1 MAQRNGTYALAMATK
16 GHINDVAVPS
26 WVASE
31 EAEQFIREC
40 FKMDITDVV
49 RKFELWAVCR
59 KRGKQDII
67 LNVLSVF

>member
-1 MAQRNGTYALAMATK
+1 MAQWNGTYALAMAMK

-49 RKFELWAVCR
+49 RKFELWAVCQ

-67 LNVLSVF
+67 LNVLLVF